1 MSRTFR
7 AATAACEAEGLGP
20 WPAERTVRLGHSL
33 GGKLCAILACEPGAK
48 ERVGTLAFNNFGVE
62 DSIAIATDVL
72 QELGG
77 AGGRDAEVANAL
89 RGAIGIAQAV
99 GRAQGIA
106 VEFAPSPAELDL
118 RLAAQYGA
126 PDTAVW
132 TFESDTLDSSPRFLA
147 ALPASAPRRV
157 SSLPGPHTAPALLR
171 LSASAFGPALGV
183 LLGDRSLS
191 LGDEEL
197 VDQIAEE
204 VAVWVWPAGVKRASK
219 RALPPA
225 GQASAPN

>member
-1 MSRTFR
+1 
-7 AATAACEAEGLGP
+7 
-20 WPAERTVRLGHSL
+20 L

-62 DSIAIATDVL
+62 DSIAIAADVI
-72 QELGG
+72 QQLGG
-77 AGGRDAEVANAL
+77 AGGRENEVGDAL
-89 RGAIGIAQAV
+89 RAAIGIAQAV
-99 GRAQGIA
+99 GRAQGVA
-106 VEFAPSPAELDL
+106 VEFSPSPAELDV
-118 RLAAQYGA
+118 RLASQYGA
-126 PDTAVW
+126 ADTAVW
-132 TFESDTLDSSPRFLA
+132 SFQSDNLDSSSRFIA

-171 LSASAFGPALGV
+171 LSASAFGPPLGV

-191 LGDEEL
+191 LGDEDL

-204 VAVWVWPAGVKRASK
+204 VAGWVWPAGVKRASK

-225 GQASAPN
+225 GQAAAPN